1 MTLFHH
7 GSQTPGNTFKP
18 VYNDPVYSGHP
29 VYYGHRT
36 TSQNFQWP
44 YVFYK
49 VDLYI
54 KVVTLY
60 NNSHLAISL
69 LYTGLTVHCACYYTM

>member
-29 VYYGHRT
+29 VYYGHWT
-36 TSQNFQWP
+36 TSQNFQWA
-44 YVFYK
+44 YIFYK
-49 VDLYI
+49 VDLYKLSPCI
-54 KVVTLY
+54 VTVTLPFHKG
-60 NNSHLAISL
+60 NCCSQ
-69 LYTGLTVHCACYYTM
+69 V